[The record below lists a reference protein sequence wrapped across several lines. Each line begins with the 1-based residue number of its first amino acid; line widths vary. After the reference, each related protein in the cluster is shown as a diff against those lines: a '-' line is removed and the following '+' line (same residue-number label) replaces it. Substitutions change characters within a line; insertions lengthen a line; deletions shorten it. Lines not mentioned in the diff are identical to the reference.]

1 MSFTFGFSCTNFVE
15 KQRLNDMAG
24 NLGSRIA
31 RVDVIIGGVQQA
43 KAQLK
48 EMGAQMKQYAETAE
62 KARKAM
68 EASTGT
74 IAYDR
79 HKKEYEDAQKNQ
91 KQLERAIRLSQQNI
105 NTVDK
110 YLQDIS
116 GQALR
121 NLQAARRT
129 MQQALLSV
137 GPKDTEGLETV
148 RGFITQIADEIKR
161 RKGDLVEFS
170 DIIGDIGNVSDRSLG
185 MAKQRLQ
192 DLIAST
198 KLNADEMKKYRE
210 QLRQVEEE
218 QQRRVSSQAG
228 KVMGNL
234 SGSSLNEIQEA
245 VRTTTQ
251 LRDAQ
256 KLGSEEWEIYNDEIQ
271 RAQKYL
277 ADFNNLGKQL
287 AMSDRMKEL
296 GKAST
301 DSLAELRKFWQEQV
315 DGAER
320 GSLELAE
327 YEKNLKRV
335 TDEQRRRSEDNAYDV
350 IDNIDNHSVG
360 EIKNAVKALEQ
371 LQETTERG
379 DAIWYAYGRRIDK
392 AKEYLESFA
401 RADREAD
408 MEKRMQNLGTASNAS
423 LADLRKFWQEQVDGA
438 EYASKGMQ
446 KYQEQLRTVQQEEQK
461 RTSERAQTTM
471 GSVQAGTFDGTIAE
485 TREAIKLLEQ
495 YKLQLKASD
504 TKGIREADEAIQALN
519 DRIRQA
525 TTATMSMKDA
535 LDRAATVGQGKFDG
549 TYEDLQRLKQTL
561 EEYQKQLKVGDA
573 KGLEKIQMALRDID
587 KEQKKVSQG
596 TVDINSV
603 MKNLRIAPLE
613 QLQKAAAQLQRELTE
628 AERNTEAYIK
638 SSAQLRQVS
647 AQIDRVKKSWEQHDS
662 QIVATAKRLTSYVLV
677 YTGFNEAVG
686 RIKQL
691 TTANLELSDSL
702 ANIQKTTGLTTEEVA
717 ELSRE
722 IDSLDTRATQKELH
736 DLAYEAGKLGIS
748 AEEDVLSFVK
758 AGNQV
763 ITALGDE
770 LGGADSV
777 RNLMKI
783 NDLLGETSRLG
794 VEKALLATG
803 SAMNELSNVSTA
815 SAGPISEIVSR
826 LGAVGAQANLS
837 MADLIALGG
846 TADELSQEIEVSGT
860 ALSKFVTA
868 LQTNTHSIAQAIGVD
883 DKELENLM
891 EAGKTIEA
899 IILVLRQVRGMGGL
913 KEIDPIMKEFGSDG
927 ERLDRVVTALA
938 TNVDT
943 LEKRVRQSREAF
955 AEATSVTNEYNVMNE
970 SAMAL
975 AQRLGN
981 MIMEKFVNSGFVEWL
996 HNFLKALMD
1005 IPYWIERNAAAFG
1018 GLVTAVSGLT
1028 AALIANRIQWIA
1040 NLQKMSAIE
1049 IFSKAAAAIRSLGTA
1064 LTTTTTYT
1072 GLLTKGVNGLKTAL
1086 KTNWL
1091 TALIGVVV
1099 SVGTAFYQW
1108 ATHVD
1113 KLAKATGEFSAN
1125 LTKERMQ
1132 VDALFNGLRNANIQ
1146 TEERVKLIDQIND
1159 RYGELLGF
1167 MLSEKDSADMLA
1179 SAYDLINA
1187 KLRERMAL
1195 QLQAQMNESTASKYG
1210 SEIQDALT
1218 GINQNLSE
1226 APGITE
1232 ARSSEASSLVQ
1243 DIVSRN
1249 ISRPMNDILVMVRNE
1264 LSKRFDTE
1272 TATYGSAAYFDI
1284 QSSLKDFINAQKEYH
1299 KEIAQTK
1306 EFVETEL
1313 KAANEE
1319 LVASS
1324 IEVLNRLTDEYDA
1337 LRKVSAEGMDE
1348 RQLREHNQAILQKAQ
1363 EYVNVGNKLMEKLN
1377 GTQREQLASFIKQ
1390 FKDVINELTP
1400 QAERNINVWGEGLT
1414 LESASVDQLVGKY
1427 KELHNERKTLKE
1439 DADYETV
1446 YSKQFKDRVDAM
1458 KWYLDEMNT
1467 IKKRLN
1473 DMGYDEYGNLLKEK
1487 GSGRSKSYSYN
1498 GAIKTAKEIKEESTA
1513 ALSALEA
1520 YFNKEKELINRAY
1533 FDEEIT
1539 EEEKNARLLKKEEEF
1554 LRDRVA
1560 LRQRLL
1566 GRKGGEN
1573 FNQEK
1578 YVHTD
1583 TVTGE
1588 TTNYFEGKDLDQLSG
1603 FIRQMGQAMT
1613 DGMLNQLTIDELKIQ
1628 QAMVERMK
1636 NIQKIILDN
1645 DFTGQTDKQYQDQL
1659 EALELF
1665 WGKSEEVTK
1674 EGADKRL
1681 AYLRMLSKD
1690 SYEMDWGGLKKRMK
1704 NYSEFSEW
1712 MKKRNDEDY
1721 QALLILL
1728 QKYYDDTEE
1737 AENRGIARR
1746 QRLTD
1751 RKWEKSG
1758 QKKSWEDTED
1768 VSEHEVTF
1776 MSSLQGLGLASDDM
1790 VDDAELGLYRT
1801 RLAAAQAY
1809 YEFVQENGGNLEEA
1823 EQKRNEAFIEMS
1835 QKEMEITEGKMQ
1847 TLKSYT
1853 DAVVDF
1859 AGQMGE
1865 AAFSEVSDRKEA
1877 AKQLLQTTMKLTKD
1891 LIMQKLTE
1899 LIMKQALNKQEV
1911 AQEQATQASV
1921 QATKGATEIANLTAT
1936 GAKMAGDVAGG
1947 IASGGAKTVGE
1958 LGWWGIPL
1966 IAVISAALSALMGM
1980 AMGKINQAKQEVAAA
1995 TGASSSKGR
2004 VAVGMLTYAK
2014 GDYPVLGND
2023 GHIYNARYQKELKTG
2038 VYRGGAHFGIFSEKK
2053 PEMIVDGDTTQK
2065 LVLNYPHI
2073 YESILTIARNG
2084 SLKAA
2089 MPTFA
2094 SGSYPSLPAGTQGG
2108 QTGAAVD
2115 ASGHDSQMQQTLA
2128 GLQTAVAALTRRL
2141 DQPINATMDAYSAN
2155 KTLNKTD
2162 KFMRKRGLIK

>member
-1 MSFTFGFSCTNFVE
+1 
-15 KQRLNDMAG
+15 MAG

-48 EMGAQMKQYAETAE
+48 EMEAQMKQYAETAE

-74 IAYDR
+74 VAYDR

-105 NTVDK
+105 NTIDK

-116 GQALR
+116 GQTLR

-137 GPKDTEGLETV
+137 DPKDTEGLETV

-161 RKGDLVEFS
+161 RKGEIQEFS
-170 DIIGDIGNVSDRSLG
+170 DIIGEIGNVSDRSLG
-185 MAKQRLQ
+185 VVEQRLK
-192 DLIAST
+192 DLINST
-198 KLNADEMKKYRE
+198 KLNAEEMQTYRE
-210 QLRQVEEE
+210 QL
-218 QQRRVSSQAG
+218 SQ
-228 KVMGNL
+228 
-234 SGSSLNEIQEA
+234 IQ
-245 VRTTTQ
+245 
-251 LRDAQ
+251 
-256 KLGSEEWEIYNDEIQ
+256 
-271 RAQKYL
+271 
-277 ADFNNLGKQL
+277 
-287 AMSDRMKEL
+287 
-296 GKAST
+296 
-301 DSLAELRKFWQEQV
+301 AES
-315 DGAER
+315 A
-320 GSLELAE
+320 
-327 YEKNLKRV
+327 
-335 TDEQRRRSEDNAYDV
+335 
-350 IDNIDNHSVG
+350 
-360 EIKNAVKALEQ
+360 
-371 LQETTERG
+371 
-379 DAIWYAYGRRIDK
+379 RRISSR
-392 AKEYLESFA
+392 AK
-401 RADREAD
+401 
-408 MEKRMQNLGTASNAS
+408 
-423 LADLRKFWQEQVDGA
+423 
-438 EYASKGMQ
+438 
-446 KYQEQLRTVQQEEQK
+446 
-461 RTSERAQTTM
+461 TTM
-471 GSVQAGTFDGTIAE
+471 GSVQAGTFDGTITE

-495 YKLQLKASD
+495 YKQQLKTSD
-504 TKGIREADEAIQALN
+504 TKGIRDADEAIRALN

-561 EEYQKQLKVGDA
+561 EEYQKQLKVGDTD
-573 KGLEKIQMALRDID
+573 GLEKIQKALRDID
-587 KEQKKVSQG
+587 KAQKDVSQG
-596 TVDINSV
+596 TVDINNV
-603 MKNLRIAPLE
+603 MKNLRTAPLE

-628 AERNTEAYIK
+628 AERGTEEYIK
-638 SSAQLRQVS
+638 SSAQLRQAN

-677 YTGFNEAVG
+677 YAGFNEVVG

-722 IDSLDTRATQKELH
+722 IDSLDTRATQQELH

-770 LGGADSV
+770 LGGADAV

-868 LQTNTHSIAQAIGVD
+868 LQTNTHAIAQAIGVD

-891 EAGKTIEA
+891 DAGKTMEA

-996 HNFLKALMD
+996 RDFLKALMD
-1005 IPYWIERNAAAFG
+1005 IPYWIERNAVAFG
-1018 GLVTAVSGLT
+1018 GLVTVVSGLT
-1028 AALIANRIQWIA
+1028 AALIANRIQWIT
-1040 NLQKMSAIE
+1040 NLQKMSAVE

-1132 VDALFNGLRNANIQ
+1132 VDALFNGLRNANMQ

-1159 RYGELLGF
+1159 RYGDLLGF

-1195 QLQAQMNESTASKYG
+1195 QLQAQMNENTASKYG
-1210 SEIQDALT
+1210 TEIQDALT
-1218 GINQNLSE
+1218 GMNQSLAE

-1232 ARSSEASSLVQ
+1232 VRAAEASSLVQ

-1249 ISRPMNDILVMVRNE
+1249 ISRPMEEILVMVSTE
-1264 LSKRFDTE
+1264 LGKRFNTE

-1306 EFVETEL
+1306 AFVETEL
-1313 KAANEE
+1313 KGANEE

-1337 LRKVSAEGMDE
+1337 LRKVSTEGMDE
-1348 RQLREHNQAILQKAQ
+1348 RQLREHNQSILQTAQ
-1363 EYVNVGNKLMEKLN
+1363 EYVNVGSKLMEKLN
-1377 GTQREQLASFIKQ
+1377 GTQQEQLASFIKQ

-1498 GAIKTAKEIKEESTA
+1498 GAIKSAKEIKEEATA

-1520 YFNKEKELINRAY
+1520 YFNKEKELINRSY
-1533 FDEEIT
+1533 LDQEIT

-1573 FNQEK
+1573 FDQEK

-1603 FIRQMGQAMT
+1603 FIKQMGQAMT
-1613 DGMLNQLTIDELKIQ
+1613 DGMLNQLTVDELKIQ

-1665 WGKSEEVTK
+1665 WGKSEEETQK
-1674 EGADKRL
+1674 AAERRL
-1681 AYLRMLSKD
+1681 AILRNLSD
-1690 SYEMDWGGLKKRMK
+1690 RSYEMTAASLKSEMEQ
-1704 NYSEFSEW
+1704 NEEFSEW
-1712 MKKRNDEDY
+1712 IVDRKDEEY
-1721 QALLILL
+1721 QALLISLR
-1728 QKYYDDTEE
+1728 KYHDDYEA
-1737 AENRGIARR
+1737 AENRSIERRKKIADK
-1746 QRLTD
+1746 QWD
-1751 RKWEKSG
+1751 KSG
-1758 QKKSWEDTED
+1758 QKRDWQQAVDNGESQVELMGTANN
-1768 VSEHEVTF
+1768 
-1776 MSSLQGLGLASDDM
+1776 LGLASDAM
-1790 VDDAELGLYRT
+1790 VDDAQLKLYQLKVEASVAYMEQMNKEIELEVS
-1801 RLAAAQAY
+1801 LAAMRKKLAEED
-1809 YEFVQENGGNLEEA
+1809 YENSLENGIDDPELKEKMLEA
-1823 EQKRNEAFIEMS
+1823 EVKYNEAVRTQEQMTLDARKKVNEAMRDLENQEMAIQES
-1835 QKEMEITEGKMQ
+1835 KLS
-1847 TLKSYT
+1847 TLSGYT
-1853 DAVVDF
+1853 NAVVDF

-1865 AAFSEVSDRKEA
+1865 AAFGEVDDRKAA
-1877 AKQLLQTTMKLTKD
+1877 AKMLLQTTMQLTKD
-1891 LIMQKLTE
+1891 IIMQKVQE
-1899 LIMKQALNKQEV
+1899 LLMKKLLNQQEV
-1911 AQEQATQASV
+1911 AQEQATQTTV
-1921 QATKGATEIANLTAT
+1921 TTIHGAGAVTDMTIE
-1936 GAKMAGDVAGG
+1936 GAKASGKVTAG
-1947 IASGGAKTVGE
+1947 IAEGSAVTIGQ

-1966 IAVISAALSALMGM
+1966 IAVISAALSALMGL
-1980 AMGKINQAKQEVAAA
+1980 AMGALNKSKQEIASA
-1995 TGASSSKGR
+1995 TGVSSSNKGR
-2004 VAVGMLTYAK
+2004 VAAGMLTYAE

-2094 SGSYPSLPAGTQGG
+2094 SGSYPAMPAPVQGTEGA
-2108 QTGAAVD
+2108 QTD
-2115 ASGHDSQMQQTLA
+2115 ASAQNAQMQETLS
-2128 GLQTAVAALTRRL
+2128 GLQTAVAALTQRL
-2141 DQPINATMDAYSAN
+2141 NRPINATMDAYSAN
-2155 KTLNKTD
+2155 KTLNKAD
-2162 KFMRKRGLIK
+2162 KFMQKRGLIK

>member
-1 MSFTFGFSCTNFVE
+1 
-15 KQRLNDMAG
+15 MAG

-43 KAQLK
+43 KVQLK
-48 EMGAQMKQYAETAE
+48 EMEAQMKQYAETAE

-74 IAYDR
+74 VAYDR
-79 HKKEYEDAQKNQ
+79 HKKEYEEAQKNQ

-116 GQALR
+116 GQTLR

-137 GPKDTEGLETV
+137 DPKDTEGLQAV

-161 RKGDLVEFS
+161 RKGEIQEFS
-170 DIIGDIGNVSDRSLG
+170 DIIGEIGNVSDRSLG
-185 MAKQRLQ
+185 VVEQRLK
-192 DLIAST
+192 DLINST
-198 KLNADEMKKYRE
+198 KLNAEEMQTYRE
-210 QLRQVEEE
+210 QL
-218 QQRRVSSQAG
+218 SQ
-228 KVMGNL
+228 
-234 SGSSLNEIQEA
+234 IQ
-245 VRTTTQ
+245 
-251 LRDAQ
+251 
-256 KLGSEEWEIYNDEIQ
+256 
-271 RAQKYL
+271 
-277 ADFNNLGKQL
+277 
-287 AMSDRMKEL
+287 
-296 GKAST
+296 
-301 DSLAELRKFWQEQV
+301 AES
-315 DGAER
+315 A
-320 GSLELAE
+320 
-327 YEKNLKRV
+327 
-335 TDEQRRRSEDNAYDV
+335 
-350 IDNIDNHSVG
+350 
-360 EIKNAVKALEQ
+360 
-371 LQETTERG
+371 
-379 DAIWYAYGRRIDK
+379 RRISPR
-392 AKEYLESFA
+392 AK
-401 RADREAD
+401 
-408 MEKRMQNLGTASNAS
+408 
-423 LADLRKFWQEQVDGA
+423 
-438 EYASKGMQ
+438 
-446 KYQEQLRTVQQEEQK
+446 
-461 RTSERAQTTM
+461 TTM

-495 YKLQLKASD
+495 YKQQLKTSD
-504 TKGIREADEAIQALN
+504 TKGIRDADEAIRALN

-525 TTATMSMKDA
+525 TAASMSLDDA
-535 LDRAATVGQGKFDG
+535 LDRAGKIGNKTFDG
-549 TYEDLQRLKQTL
+549 TYEDLQRLKQVL

-573 KGLEKIQMALRDID
+573 KGLEKIQKALRNID
-587 KEQKKVSQG
+587 KAQKDVSQG
-596 TVDINSV
+596 TVDINNV
-603 MKNLRIAPLE
+603 MKNLRTAPLE
-613 QLQKAAAQLQRELTE
+613 QLQRAAAQLQRELTE
-628 AERNTEAYIK
+628 AERGTEEYIK
-638 SSAQLRQVS
+638 SSARLRQAN

-677 YTGFNEAVG
+677 YAGFNEVVG

-691 TTANLELSDSL
+691 TQANLELSDSL

-770 LGGADSV
+770 LGGADAV

-868 LQTNTHSIAQAIGVD
+868 LQTNTHAIAQAIGVD

-891 EAGKTIEA
+891 EAGKTMEA

-927 ERLDRVVTALA
+927 ERLDRVMTALA

-996 HNFLKALMD
+996 HDFLKALMD
-1005 IPYWIERNAAAFG
+1005 IPYWIERNAVAFG

-1040 NLQKMSAIE
+1040 NLQKMSAVE

-1072 GLLTKGVNGLKTAL
+1072 GLLTKGVNGLKAAL

-1195 QLQAQMNESTASKYG
+1195 QLQAQMNKNTASKYG

-1249 ISRPMNDILVMVRNE
+1249 ISRSMNDILVMVRNE

-1313 KAANEE
+1313 KGANEE

-1337 LRKVSAEGMDE
+1337 LRKVSTEGMDE
-1348 RQLREHNQAILQKAQ
+1348 RQLREHNQSILQTAQ
-1363 EYVNVGNKLMEKLN
+1363 EYVNVGSKLMEKLN
-1377 GTQREQLASFIKQ
+1377 GTQQEQLASFIKQ

-1487 GSGRSKSYSYN
+1487 GSGRSKTYSYN
-1498 GAIKTAKEIKEESTA
+1498 GAIKSAKEIKEESTA

-1533 FDEEIT
+1533 LDEEIT

-1588 TTNYFEGKDLDQLSG
+1588 TTNYFEGKDLGQLSG

-1613 DGMLNQLTIDELKIQ
+1613 DGILNQLTIDELKIQ

-1636 NIQKIILDN
+1636 SIQKIILDN

-1665 WGKSEEVTK
+1665 WGESEEVTQK
-1674 EGADKRL
+1674 EGEQRL
-1681 AYLRMLSKD
+1681 LYLKKLSED
-1690 SYEMDWGGLKKRMK
+1690 SYKMDVEGLKERMAAI
-1704 NYSEFSEW
+1704 EDFSEW
-1712 MKKRNDEDY
+1712 RVGKTDEEY

-1728 QKYYDDTEE
+1728 RKYNDDYEE
-1737 AENRGIARR
+1737 AERKEIERR
-1746 QRLTD
+1746 KKKVDYDWNGSDEQKTL
-1751 RKWEKSG
+1751 EKDE
-1758 QKKSWEDTED
+1758 QELREKLELLQDL
-1768 VSEHEVTF
+1768 SE
-1776 MSSLQGLGLASDDM
+1776 LGLATEQMMHDAAIDM
-1790 VDDAELGLYRT
+1790 YSKRVERSKAYLEQLEMETQAEVKAAEAKLELAKESYDISTLDGEGDAEKK
-1801 RLAAAQAY
+1801 QAM
-1809 YEFVQENGGNLEEA
+1809 LEA
-1823 EQKRNEAFIEMS
+1823 EIEYNEAVRMQE
-1835 QKEMEITEGKMQ
+1835 KMTFNAKADLREKMDELDRVEAESMKSKLQ

-1865 AAFSEVSDRKEA
+1865 AAFGEVDDRKAA
-1877 AKQLLQTTMKLTKD
+1877 AKMLLQTTMQLTKD
-1891 LIMQKLTE
+1891 IIMQKVQE
-1899 LIMKQALNKQEV
+1899 LLMKKLLNQQEV
-1911 AQEQATQASV
+1911 AEEQATQTTV
-1921 QATKGATEIANLTAT
+1921 TTIHGAGAVTDMTIE
-1936 GAKMAGDVAGG
+1936 GAKASGKVTAG
-1947 IASGGAKTVGE
+1947 IAEGSAVTIGQ

-1966 IAVISAALSALMGM
+1966 IAVISAALSALMGL
-1980 AMGKINQAKQEVAAA
+1980 AMGALNKSKQEIASA
-1995 TGASSSKGR
+1995 TGVSSSNKGR
-2004 VAVGMLTYAK
+2004 VAAGMLTYAE

-2094 SGSYPSLPAGTQGG
+2094 SGSYPAMSATVQDTAGA
-2108 QTGAAVD
+2108 QTD
-2115 ASGHDSQMQQTLA
+2115 ASAQNAQMQETLS
-2128 GLQTAVAALTRRL
+2128 GLQTAVAALTQRL
-2141 DQPINATMDAYSAN
+2141 NRPINATMDAYSAN
-2155 KTLNKTD
+2155 KTLNKAD

>member
-1 MSFTFGFSCTNFVE
+1 
-15 KQRLNDMAG
+15 MAG
-24 NLGSRIA
+24 NYGTRIA
-31 RVDVIIGGVQQA
+31 RVDVLIGGVDQAKQKIREMKDEAEKLGNTVEDMRKRLSEAAGDPAAWQKWKDLFDRSVKEQEEVAKTISETQRAMEDNKDDQAAYDRLSKSLERSLDRQHKLAELIA
-43 KAQLK
+43 KAQAGMSATKGNQAL
-48 EMGAQMKQYAETAE
+48 
-62 KARKAM
+62 
-68 EASTGT
+68 
-74 IAYDR
+74 YD
-79 HKKEYEDAQKNQ
+79 
-91 KQLERAIRLSQQNI
+91 NI
-105 NTVDK
+105 NKELSRAERDLKDLNRNIRKSEENTNAVEK
-110 YLQDIS
+110 YLTDIS
-116 GQALR
+116 GQTLR
-121 NLQAARRT
+121 NLQAGRR
-129 MQQALLSV
+129 ALMDDLL
-137 GPKDTEGLETV
+137 GIDPKNVEYLERTREELKKV
-148 RGFITQIADEIKR
+148 NDEIKH

-170 DIIGDIGNVSDRSLG
+170 DIIGDIGNVSERSLG
-185 MAKQRLQ
+185 MAEQRLK
-192 DLIAST
+192 DLLNST
-198 KLNADEMKKYRE
+198 KLNAEEMQAYRE
-210 QLRQVEEE
+210 QLSQVQAESS
-218 QQRRVSSQAG
+218 RRVSS
-228 KVMGNL
+228 
-234 SGSSLNEIQEA
+234 
-245 VRTTTQ
+245 
-251 LRDAQ
+251 
-256 KLGSEEWEIYNDEIQ
+256 
-271 RAQKYL
+271 RAK
-277 ADFNNLGKQL
+277 
-287 AMSDRMKEL
+287 
-296 GKAST
+296 
-301 DSLAELRKFWQEQV
+301 
-315 DGAER
+315 
-320 GSLELAE
+320 
-327 YEKNLKRV
+327 
-335 TDEQRRRSEDNAYDV
+335 
-350 IDNIDNHSVG
+350 
-360 EIKNAVKALEQ
+360 
-371 LQETTERG
+371 
-379 DAIWYAYGRRIDK
+379 
-392 AKEYLESFA
+392 
-401 RADREAD
+401 
-408 MEKRMQNLGTASNAS
+408 
-423 LADLRKFWQEQVDGA
+423 
-438 EYASKGMQ
+438 
-446 KYQEQLRTVQQEEQK
+446 
-461 RTSERAQTTM
+461 TTM

-495 YKLQLKASD
+495 YKQQLKTSD
-504 TKGIREADEAIQALN
+504 TKGIRDADEAIQALN

-535 LDRAATVGQGKFDG
+535 LDKAETVGQGSFDG

-561 EEYQKQLKVGDA
+561 EEYQKQLNVGDSE
-573 KGLEKIQMALRDID
+573 GLEKIQRALRDID

-596 TVDINSV
+596 SVDINNV
-603 MKNLRIAPLE
+603 MKNLRTAPLE

-628 AERNTEAYIK
+628 AERGTEEYIK
-638 SSAQLRQVS
+638 SSARLRQAN

-677 YTGFNEAVG
+677 YAGFNEVVG

-691 TTANLELSDSL
+691 TQANLELSDSL

-722 IDSLDTRATQKELH
+722 IDSLDTRATQQELH

-770 LGGADSV
+770 LGGADAV

-868 LQTNTHSIAQAIGVD
+868 LQTNTHAIAQAIGVD

-891 EAGKTIEA
+891 EAGKTMEA

-955 AEATSVTNEYNVMNE
+955 SEATSVTNEYNVMNE

-1005 IPYWIERNAAAFG
+1005 IPYWIERNAVAFG

-1040 NLQKMSAIE
+1040 NLQKMSVVE

-1072 GLLTKGVNGLKTAL
+1072 GLLTKGVNGLKAAL

-1132 VDALFNGLRNANIQ
+1132 VDALFNGLRNANMQ

-1195 QLQAQMNESTASKYG
+1195 QLQAQMNENTANKYG

-1218 GINQNLSE
+1218 GMNQSLSE

-1232 ARSSEASSLVQ
+1232 VRAAEASSLVQ

-1249 ISRPMNDILVMVRNE
+1249 ISRPMEDILVMVSTE
-1264 LSKRFDTE
+1264 LGKRFNTE
-1272 TATYGSAAYFDI
+1272 TAAYGSAAYFDI

-1313 KAANEE
+1313 KGANEE

-1337 LRKVSAEGMDE
+1337 LKKVSTEGMDE
-1348 RQLREHNQAILQKAQ
+1348 RQLREHNQAILQRAQ
-1363 EYVNVGNKLMEKLN
+1363 EYVSVGNNLMERLD
-1377 GTQREQLASFIKQ
+1377 GAQQERLASFIKQ
-1390 FKDVINELTP
+1390 FKDVINELSP

-1439 DADYETV
+1439 DADYDTV
-1446 YSKQFKDRVDAM
+1446 YSKQFKDRADAM
-1458 KWYLDEMNT
+1458 KWYLNEMDT
-1467 IKKRLN
+1467 IEKELN
-1473 DMGYDEYGNLLKEK
+1473 ERGYDKYGNLLDEK
-1487 GSGRSKSYSYN
+1487 GGRSKSNSHT

-1533 FDEEIT
+1533 LDEEIT

-1578 YVHTD
+1578 YVHID

-1588 TTNYFEGKDLDQLSG
+1588 TTNYFEGKDLGQLSG

-1613 DGMLNQLTIDELKIQ
+1613 DGILNQLTIDELKIQ

-1645 DFTGQTDKQYQDQL
+1645 DFTGQTDKQYQDQV

-1690 SYEMDWGGLKKRMK
+1690 SYEMDWGGLQQRMAK
-1704 NYSEFSEW
+1704 YDEFSEW
-1712 MKKRNDEDY
+1712 MKGRSAEDY

-1737 AENRGIARR
+1737 AENREIARR

-1790 VDDAELGLYRT
+1790 VDDAELGLYQT

-1809 YEFVQENGGNLEEA
+1809 YEFVQENGGNLLEA
-1823 EQKRNEAFIEMS
+1823 EQKRNEAMVELS
-1835 QKEMEITEGKMQ
+1835 QKEMEITKEKLE

-1865 AAFSEVSDRKEA
+1865 AAFGEVSDRKEA

-1891 LIMQKLTE
+1891 LIMQKVTE

-1995 TGASSSKGR
+1995 TGASNKGR
-2004 VAVGMLTYAK
+2004 VAAGMLTYAE

-2073 YESILTIARNG
+2073 YESILTIARHG
-2084 SLKAA
+2084 RLKSAA

-2094 SGSYPSLPAGTQGG
+2094 AGSYPGLPAGTQAG
-2108 QTGAAVD
+2108 QTGAAAD
-2115 ASGHDSQMQQTLA
+2115 ASGQDSQMQQTLA

-2141 DQPINATMDAYSAN
+2141 NQPINATMDPYSAN
-2155 KTLNKTD
+2155 KQLKKTD
-2162 KFMRKRGLIK
+2162 KFMQKRGLIE

>member
-1 MSFTFGFSCTNFVE
+1 
-15 KQRLNDMAG
+15 MAG

-48 EMGAQMKQYAETAE
+48 EMEAQMKQYAETAE

-74 IAYDR
+74 VAYDR

-91 KQLERAIRLSQQNI
+91 KQLERAIRISQQNI

-116 GQALR
+116 GQTLR
-121 NLQAARRT
+121 NLQAAQRT
-129 MQQALLSV
+129 MRQALLSV
-137 GPKDTEGLETV
+137 DPKDTEGLSAV

-161 RKGDLVEFS
+161 RKGDLLEFS
-170 DIIGDIGNVSDRSLG
+170 DIIGDIGNVSDRSLS
-185 MAKQRLQ
+185 MARQRLQ

-198 KLNADEMKKYRE
+198 KLNSDEMAKYRQ
-210 QLRQVEEE
+210 QLKLVEEE
-218 QQRRVSSQAG
+218 QQRRISSDAG

-245 VRTTTQ
+245 IKATTQ

-256 KLGSEEWEIYNDEIQ
+256 KLGSEGWEIYNDEIQ
-271 RAQKYL
+271 RAQQYL
-277 ADFNNLGKQL
+277 ADFNNLGRQL
-287 AMSDRMKEL
+287 SMSDRMKEL

-301 DSLAELRKFWQEQV
+301 DSLAELRKFWQEQA

-320 GSLELAE
+320 GSQELAE

-335 TDEQRRRSEDNAYDV
+335 INEQQLRSEWNAYDV
-350 IDNIDNHSVG
+350 IDNIDDHSVG
-360 EIKNAVKALEQ
+360 EIQNAVKALEQ
-371 LQETTERG
+371 LREATGRG
-379 DAIWYAYGRRIDK
+379 DAMWYAYGRRIDK
-392 AKEYLESFA
+392 AREYLESFA

-408 MEKRMQNLGTASNAS
+408 MAKRMQSLGTASNAS
-423 LADLRKFWQEQVDGA
+423 LAELRKFWQEQADGA
-438 EYASKGMQ
+438 EYASQEMQ
-446 KYQEQLRTVQQEEQK
+446 KFQDQLRIVQEEEQR
-461 RTSERAQTTM
+461 RTASRAQGTIS
-471 GSVQAGTFDGTIAE
+471 SVRSGTFDGSIAD
-485 TREAIKLLEQ
+485 TKEAIKLLEQ
-495 YKLQLKASD
+495 YKQQLKTSD
-504 TKGIREADEAIQALN
+504 TQGIRDADEAIQALN

-525 TTATMSMKDA
+525 TTSVMSLDDA
-535 LDRAATVGQGKFDG
+535 LEKSGQVGEGTFDG
-549 TYEDLQRLKQTL
+549 TYEDLQRLRQTL
-561 EEYQKQLKVGDA
+561 EEYQKRLKVGDTQ
-573 KGLEKIQMALRDID
+573 GLEEIQSALQKIEDA
-587 KEQKKVSQG
+587 QKKVSQG

-603 MKNLRIAPLE
+603 MKNLRTAPLE

-628 AERNTEAYIK
+628 AERGTEDYIRT
-638 SSAQLRQVS
+638 SAQLRQVNG
-647 AQIDRVKKSWEQHDS
+647 QIDRVKKSWEEHDS

-677 YTGFNEAVG
+677 YAGFNEVVG

-691 TTANLELSDSL
+691 TQANLELSDSL
-702 ANIQKTTGLTTEEVA
+702 ANIQKTTGLTSEEVA

-722 IDSLDTRATQKELH
+722 IDSLDTRATQQELH

-770 LGGADSV
+770 LGGADAV

-868 LQTNTHSIAQAIGVD
+868 LQTNTHAIAQAIGVD

-891 EAGKTIEA
+891 ETGKTMEA

-938 TNVDT
+938 SNVDT

-955 AEATSVTNEYNVMNE
+955 SEATSVTNEYNVMNE
-970 SAMAL
+970 SAIAL

-996 HNFLKALMD
+996 RNLLKVLMD
-1005 IPYWIERNAAAFG
+1005 IPYWIERNAVSFG
-1018 GLVTAVSGLT
+1018 ILVSAVSGLT

-1040 NLQKMSAIE
+1040 NLQKMGAVE

-1064 LTTTTTYT
+1064 LVTTTTYT

-1099 SVGTAFYQW
+1099 TVGTAFYQW

-1113 KLAKATGEFSAN
+1113 KLAKATGEFSAQ

-1132 VDALFNGLRNANIQ
+1132 VDALFNGLRNANMQ

-1210 SEIQDALT
+1210 SAIQDAMT
-1218 GINQNLSE
+1218 GMNQSFAE

-1232 ARSSEASSLVQ
+1232 ARASEASSLVQ

-1249 ISRPMNDILVMVRNE
+1249 ISRPLEEILTMVMDE

-1272 TATYGSAAYFDI
+1272 KATYGAAAYFDI
-1284 QSSLKDFINAQKEYH
+1284 QSDLKDFINAQKEYH
-1299 KEIAQTK
+1299 QEIAQTK
-1306 EFVETEL
+1306 DFVEGEL

-1319 LVASS
+1319 LVSSS
-1324 IEVLNRLTDEYDA
+1324 IEVLNQLAAEYNT
-1337 LRKVSAEGMDE
+1337 LKKVSTASMDE
-1348 RQLREHNQAILQKAQ
+1348 RQLREHNQQILKTAQ
-1363 EYVNVGNKLMEKLN
+1363 EYVNVGGKLTESLSGM
-1377 GTQREQLASFIKQ
+1377 QRKQLEGYVEQFRQVIK
-1390 FKDVINELTP
+1390 ELTP
-1400 QAERNINVWGEGLT
+1400 QSEKSINVWGEGLT
-1414 LESASVDQLVGKY
+1414 LETASVNQLVGKY
-1427 KELHNERKTLKE
+1427 KELHNERKTMKE

-1446 YSKQFKDRVDAM
+1446 YSKQFRNRVDAM
-1458 KWYLDEMNT
+1458 KWYLDEMST

-1473 DMGYDEYGNLLKEK
+1473 DMGYDEYGNLLKDN
-1487 GSGRSKSYSYN
+1487 GRGRSRSYSYN
-1498 GAIKTAKEIKEESTA
+1498 GAVKTAKEIKEEATA
-1513 ALSALEA
+1513 ALSALQA
-1520 YFNKEKELINRAY
+1520 YFNKEKEIINRAY
-1533 FDEEIT
+1533 LDEEIT
-1539 EEEKNARLLKKEEEF
+1539 EEEKNRRLYKKEEEA

-1573 FNQEK
+1573 FNPEK

-1583 TVTGE
+1583 AETGE
-1588 TTNYFEGKDLDQLSG
+1588 TTEYFKGKDLGQLSG
-1603 FIRQMGQAMT
+1603 FIHQMGQAMT
-1613 DGMLNQLTIDELKIQ
+1613 DGMLNQLTVDELKIQ
-1628 QAMVERMK
+1628 QAIVERFK

-1645 DFTGQTDKQYQDQL
+1645 DFTGQVDKQYQDQL

-1665 WGKSEEVTK
+1665 WGKEEEVTK
-1674 EGADKRL
+1674 EGADRRL
-1681 AYLRMLSKD
+1681 AYLRVLSKD
-1690 SYEMDWGGLKKRMK
+1690 SYEMDYAGLEQRMAK
-1704 NYSEFSEW
+1704 YGEFSEW
-1712 MKKRNDEDY
+1712 MQNRSAEDY
-1721 QALLILL
+1721 QALLVLL

-1737 AENRGIARR
+1737 AENREIARR

-1790 VDDAELGLYRT
+1790 VDDAELNLYRT

-1809 YEFVQENGGNLEEA
+1809 YEFVQENGGNMLEA
-1823 EQKRNEAFIEMS
+1823 EQKRNEAMVELS
-1835 QKEMEITEGKMQ
+1835 QKEMEITKGKME

-1877 AKQLLQTTMKLTKD
+1877 ARQLLQTTMKLTKD

-1899 LIMKQALNKQEV
+1899 LIMKKALNQQEV
-1911 AQEQATQASV
+1911 SQEAATQASI

-1980 AMGKINQAKQEVAAA
+1980 AMGKINQAKQEVATA
-1995 TGASSSKGR
+1995 TGASNKGR
-2004 VAVGMLTYAK
+2004 VAARMLTYAE

-2023 GHIYNARYQKELKTG
+2023 GHIYNARYQRELKTG

-2073 YESILTIARNG
+2073 YESILTIARHG
-2084 SLKAA
+2084 QLKRAA
-2089 MPTFA
+2089 MPVFA
-2094 SGSYPSLPAGTQGG
+2094 AGSYPAVPGNVQAGQA
-2108 QTGAAVD
+2108 GAAAD
-2115 ASGHDSQMQQTLA
+2115 ASGQNLQMQETLA
-2128 GLQTAVAALTRRL
+2128 GLQTAVAALTDRL
-2141 DQPINATMDAYSAN
+2141 SRPISATVDPYGSKGAV
-2155 KTLNKTD
+2155 KQLD
-2162 KFMRKRGLIK
+2162 KASRFMQKRGLI

>member
-1 MSFTFGFSCTNFVE
+1 
-15 KQRLNDMAG
+15 MAG

-48 EMGAQMKQYAETAE
+48 EMEAQMKQYAESAE
-62 KARKAM
+62 KAREAM
-68 EASTGT
+68 LASTNT
-74 IAYDR
+74 VDYDR
-79 HKKEYEDAQKNQ
+79 HKADYEKASKDQ

-116 GQALR
+116 GQTLR

-137 GPKDTEGLETV
+137 DPKDTEGLETV

-161 RKGDLVEFS
+161 RKGEIVEFS

-335 TDEQRRRSEDNAYDV
+335 TVEQQRRSEQNAYDV
-350 IDNIDNHSVG
+350 TDNLNQHTVR
-360 EIKNAVKALEQ
+360 EIQDATKALEQ
-371 LQETTERG
+371 LRYSTERG
-379 DAIWYAYGRRIDK
+379 DSMWYAYTRRID
-392 AKEYLESFA
+392 AAREHLERFA
-401 RADREAD
+401 RMDKEAS
-408 MEKRMQNLGTASNAS
+408 MSARMQDLGTASNDS
-423 LADLRKFWQEQVDGA
+423 LAELRKFWQEQVDGA
-438 EYASKGMQ
+438 KYASEEMR
-446 KYQEQLRTVQQEEQK
+446 KYQEQLRTVQDEEQ
-461 RTSERAQTTM
+461 RRISSRAQTTM

-485 TREAIKLLEQ
+485 TREAIKLIEQ
-495 YKLQLKASD
+495 YKQQLKTSD
-504 TKGIREADEAIQALN
+504 TKGIRDADEAIQALN

-535 LDRAATVGQGKFDG
+535 LDRAATVGQGSFAG

-573 KGLEKIQMALRDID
+573 EGLEKIQRALRDID
-587 KEQKKVSQG
+587 KAQKDVSQG

-603 MKNLRIAPLE
+603 MKNLRAAPLE

-628 AERNTEAYIK
+628 AERGTEAYIK
-638 SSAQLRQVS
+638 SSAQLRQVN

-677 YTGFNEAVG
+677 YAGFNEVVG

-691 TTANLELSDSL
+691 TTANLELSDAL
-702 ANIQKTTGLTTEEVA
+702 ADIQKTTGLSAESVG

-722 IDSLDTRATQKELH
+722 IDSIDTRTAQSELNA
-736 DLAYEAGKLGIS
+736 LAYEAGKLGIS
-748 AEEDVLSFVK
+748 AKEDVLGFVK
-758 AGNQV
+758 AGNELLV
-763 ITALGDE
+763 ALGED
-770 LGGADSV
+770 LGGAEAV
-777 RNLMKI
+777 RELMKVNAI
-783 NDLLGETSRLG
+783 LGETSKLG
-794 VEKALLATG
+794 IEKALKATG
-803 SAMNELSNVSTA
+803 SAINEISQTSRA
-815 SAGPISEIVSR
+815 DAGPIVDIVSR
-826 LGAVGAQANLS
+826 IGAIGQAAGMS
-837 MADLIALGG
+837 MSDLVALGG
-846 TADELSQEIEVSGT
+846 TIDALGQHAEVGGT
-860 ALSKFVTA
+860 AM
-868 LQTNTHSIAQAIGVD
+868 NTFISTLTSNTTEVAQAVGLSDEYLKSLI
-883 DKELENLM
+883 NQ
-891 EAGKTIEA
+891 GKTMEA
-899 IILVLRQVRGMGGL
+899 IIAVFEKMNAMGGL
-913 KEIDPIMKEFGSDG
+913 DVLAPLMKDLGSDG
-927 ERLDRVVTALA
+927 ERIKQVLVTLSSG
-938 TNVDT
+938 VDELKAQVFT
-943 LEKRVRQSREAF
+943 SAQAF
-955 AEATSVTNEYNVMNE
+955 KEATSVTDEYNIKNE
-970 SAMAL
+970 SAMAIVL
-975 AQRLGN
+975 RMGN
-981 MIMEKFVNSGFVEWL
+981 AIKESLVNSGVVEWL
-996 HNFLKALMD
+996 TDVLRWMASVPDRFARGELGIRGM
-1005 IPYWIERNAAAFG
+1005 AAALQVLVGVLIASSKAVQEASLRFLLFFDG
-1018 GLVTAVSGLT
+1018 LKNGTRSVNIFKASWEGLSKAFKMNPLGWIITAASLATSAMTMLAKSVDEAAKAHADFESTLAKERFELDNLRYAIEHANVANGERASLIQQLNGKYGSYLGFLVTENNYMEKQEYIYRLINAQLRETLALKMRDRMESNITEKYADQIQEVTSALSDQLKEMKNIGETNLGDAMSIIMDGIHEAVEEGGSLYDVIDKLEAKYGK
-1028 AALIANRIQWIA
+1028 AGQWIYTNTNSLLEIFKSIREEA
-1040 NLQKMSAIE
+1040 GTTQTILEGAERASKRQSESLMRADLQKSNKGIL
-1049 IFSKAAAAIRSLGTA
+1049 SSSDLGKLNTYLQQA
-1064 LTTTTTYT
+1064 TTYVQRLRADVD
-1072 GLLTKGVNGLKTAL
+1072 GLNEKREKGYELSTEETNELEEKNRQLGVYQHNISQVEKRIRELGMQSVWGQGLELETA
-1086 KTNWL
+1086 
-1091 TALIGVVV
+1091 G
-1099 SVGTAFYQW
+1099 
-1108 ATHVD
+1108 VD
-1113 KLAKATGEFSAN
+1113 KL
-1125 LTKERMQ
+1125 
-1132 VDALFNGLRNANIQ
+1132 V
-1146 TEERVKLIDQIND
+1146 
-1159 RYGELLGF
+1159 
-1167 MLSEKDSADMLA
+1167 
-1179 SAYDLINA
+1179 
-1187 KLRERMAL
+1187 
-1195 QLQAQMNESTASKYG
+1195 
-1210 SEIQDALT
+1210 
-1218 GINQNLSE
+1218 
-1226 APGITE
+1226 
-1232 ARSSEASSLVQ
+1232 
-1243 DIVSRN
+1243 
-1249 ISRPMNDILVMVRNE
+1249 
-1264 LSKRFDTE
+1264 
-1272 TATYGSAAYFDI
+1272 ATYKRLEAAMKSINED
-1284 QSSLKDFINAQKEYH
+1284 KDY
-1299 KEIAQTK
+1299 
-1306 EFVETEL
+1306 
-1313 KAANEE
+1313 AATF
-1319 LVASS
+1319 ASRGFKS
-1324 IEVLNRLTDEYDA
+1324 
-1337 LRKVSAEGMDE
+1337 
-1348 RQLREHNQAILQKAQ
+1348 AQ
-1363 EYVNVGNKLMEKLN
+1363 EEYQALKKMEEDVAKVLRDKWGRDTSGN
-1377 GTQREQLASFIKQ
+1377 
-1390 FKDVINELTP
+1390 
-1400 QAERNINVWGEGLT
+1400 W
-1414 LESASVDQLVGKY
+1414 
-1427 KELHNERKTLKE
+1427 
-1439 DADYETV
+1439 
-1446 YSKQFKDRVDAM
+1446 
-1458 KWYLDEMNT
+1458 
-1467 IKKRLN
+1467 
-1473 DMGYDEYGNLLKEK
+1473 LKEK

-1533 FDEEIT
+1533 LDEEIT

-1603 FIRQMGQAMT
+1603 FIKQMGQAMT
-1613 DGMLNQLTIDELKIQ
+1613 DGILNQLTIDELKIQ
-1628 QAMVERMK
+1628 QAMVEHMK
-1636 NIQKIILDN
+1636 KIQKIILDN

-1665 WGKSEEVTK
+1665 WGKTEEVTK

-1704 NYSEFSEW
+1704 NYDEFSEW

-1737 AENRGIARR
+1737 AENREIARR

-1751 RKWEKSG
+1751 RKWEKTG
-1758 QKKSWEDTED
+1758 QKKSWEDTEE

-1790 VDDAELGLYRT
+1790 VDDAELSLYQT

-1809 YEFVQENGGNLEEA
+1809 YEFVQENGGNLLEA
-1823 EQKRNEAFIEMS
+1823 EQKRNEAMVELS
-1835 QKEMEITEGKMQ
+1835 QKEMEITKEKLE

-1865 AAFSEVSDRKEA
+1865 AAFGEVSDRKEA

-1891 LIMQKLTE
+1891 LIMQKVTE

-1995 TGASSSKGR
+1995 TGASNKGR
-2004 VAVGMLTYAK
+2004 VAAGMLTYAE

-2073 YESILTIARNG
+2073 YESILTIARHG
-2084 SLKAA
+2084 RLKSAA

-2094 SGSYPSLPAGTQGG
+2094 AGSYPDLPAGTQAG
-2108 QTGAAVD
+2108 QTGAAAD
-2115 ASGHDSQMQQTLA
+2115 ASGQDSQMQQTLA

-2141 DQPINATMDAYSAN
+2141 NQPINATMDPYNAN
-2155 KTLNKTD
+2155 KQLKKTD
-2162 KFMRKRGLIK
+2162 KFMQKRGLIK

>member
-1 MSFTFGFSCTNFVE
+1 
-15 KQRLNDMAG
+15 MAG
-24 NLGSRIA
+24 LGNRQARI
-31 RVDVIIGGVQQA
+31 DVYIGGVDQA
-43 KAQLK
+43 NKQLDEMSARAKELRREIENLRFNAQMESDPKKRTELFNQARDSEKLLAALNKSIRDTERDIYTVSNELK
-48 EMGAQMKQYAETAE
+48 E
-62 KARKAM
+62 
-68 EASTGT
+68 
-74 IAYDR
+74 
-79 HKKEYEDAQKNQ
+79 
-91 KQLERAIRLSQQNI
+91 LSQLSINEMNI
-105 NTVDK
+105 
-110 YLQDIS
+110 
-116 GQALR
+116 QARSLR
-121 NLQAARRT
+121 TAIGRLH
-129 MQQALLSV
+129 
-137 GPKDTEGLETV
+137 PEDTEKMNFYV
-148 RGFITQIADEIKR
+148 AKIKQIADEIKR
-161 RKGDLVEFS
+161 RKGELVEFS
-170 DIIGDIGNVSDRSLG
+170 DIIDDIGNVSDRSLG

-245 VRTTTQ
+245 VRVTTQ

-277 ADFNNLGKQL
+277 ADFNSLGRQL

-335 TDEQRRRSEDNAYDV
+335 TDEQRRRSEENAYDV

-379 DAIWYAYGRRIDK
+379 EAMWYAYGRRIDK

-401 RADREAD
+401 RTDREAD

-423 LADLRKFWQEQVDGA
+423 LAELRKFWQEQADGA
-438 EYASKGMQ
+438 EYASGEMR
-446 KYQEQLRTVQQEEQK
+446 KYQEQLRTIQEEEQR
-461 RTSERAQTTM
+461 RTSERAKTTM
-471 GSVQAGTFDGTIAE
+471 GSVQAGTFDGTITE

-495 YKLQLKASD
+495 YKQQLKTSD
-504 TKGIREADEAIQALN
+504 TKGIRDADEAIRALN

-525 TTATMSMKDA
+525 ATASMSLDDA
-535 LDRAATVGQGKFDG
+535 LDRAGEIGNKTFDG
-549 TYEDLQRLKQTL
+549 TYEDLQRLKQVL

-573 KGLEKIQMALRDID
+573 KGLEKIQKALLDVEKAQKTVQKDFIDID
-587 KEQKKVSQG
+587 K
-596 TVDINSV
+596 V
-603 MKNLRIAPLE
+603 MGDLRNAPLVE
-613 QLQKAAAQLQRELTE
+613 LQRAAAQLQRELE
-628 AERNTEAYIK
+628 NAERTSTEYIK
-638 SSAQLRQVS
+638 SSARLRQVN

-662 QIVATAKRLTSYVLV
+662 QIVATIKRLTSYVLV
-677 YTGFNEAVG
+677 YAGFNEVVG

-691 TTANLELSDSL
+691 TQANLELSDAL
-702 ANIQKTTGLTTEEVA
+702 ADIQKTTGLSAESVG

-722 IDSLDTRATQKELH
+722 IDSIDTRTSQKELH

-748 AEEDVLSFVK
+748 AKEDVLGFVK
-758 AGNQV
+758 AGNELLV
-763 ITALGDE
+763 ALGED
-770 LGGADSV
+770 LGGAEAV
-777 RNLMKI
+777 RELMKVNAI
-783 NDLLGETSRLG
+783 LGETSKLG
-794 VEKALLATG
+794 IEKALKATG
-803 SAMNELSNVSTA
+803 SAINEISQTSRA
-815 SAGPISEIVSR
+815 DAGPIVDIVSR
-826 LGAVGAQANLS
+826 IGAIGQAAGLS
-837 MADLIALGG
+837 MSDLVALGG
-846 TADELSQEIEVSGT
+846 TIDALGQHAEVGGT
-860 ALSKFVTA
+860 AM
-868 LQTNTHSIAQAIGVD
+868 NTFISTLTSNTTEVAQAVGLSDEYLKSLISQGRT
-883 DKELENLM
+883 M
-891 EAGKTIEA
+891 EA
-899 IILVLRQVRGMGGL
+899 IIAVFEKMNAMGGL
-913 KEIDPIMKEFGSDG
+913 DVLAPLMKDLGSDG
-927 ERLDRVVTALA
+927 ERIKQVLVTLSSGVEELKAQVF
-938 TNVDT
+938 TSS
-943 LEKRVRQSREAF
+943 QAF
-955 AEATSVTNEYNVMNE
+955 KEATSVTDEYNIKNE
-970 SAMAL
+970 SAMAIVL
-975 AQRLGN
+975 RMGN
-981 MIMEKFVNSGFVEWL
+981 AIKESLVNSGMVEWL
-996 HNFLKALMD
+996 TDVLRWVASLPDKFERGEWGVRLMAAALQILAGVLVATSKAVQNASISFLLFIDGVKRGTASVNIFTKAWKGLAYVFKSNP
-1005 IPYWIERNAAAFG
+1005 IGWIITTVTTVTAAMTAFAKSVDEAAKASADFETALTKEEFELKNLRYAINNANVANGERASLIQQLNGKYGAYLGFLVTENNYMEKQEYIYRLINARLRETLALKMKDRMMENITDKYADRIQELQGSIIDSLKGMENIGETNAADAMSFIMRRINEEVEEG
-1018 GLVTAVSGLT
+1018 TNDLFSVVHDFTKEFDLKSVGIGLSNSILELGEVMQEVEKDTKGMRVYLEGAEASAARTADNLM
-1028 AALIANRIQWIA
+1028 RMD
-1040 NLQKMSAIE
+1040 LQKSNKGVLSSENISELNTYLQQATTYVQRLRDDVDELNAKREDGRKLTSDEEKDLKDKTRQLGVYQYNIE
-1049 IFSKAAAAIRSLGTA
+1049 QVEKRIRSLGMQSVWGQGLDLETA
-1064 LTTTTTYT
+1064 
-1072 GLLTKGVNGLKTAL
+1072 G
-1086 KTNWL
+1086 
-1091 TALIGVVV
+1091 
-1099 SVGTAFYQW
+1099 
-1108 ATHVD
+1108 VD
-1113 KLAKATGEFSAN
+1113 KLVATYKKLEAAMKSINEDKDYAATFASRGFKSAQEEYQALKKMEEDVAK
-1125 LTKERMQ
+1125 
-1132 VDALFNGLRNANIQ
+1132 V
-1146 TEERVKLIDQIND
+1146 
-1159 RYGELLGF
+1159 
-1167 MLSEKDSADMLA
+1167 
-1179 SAYDLINA
+1179 
-1187 KLRERMAL
+1187 LREKWGR
-1195 QLQAQMNESTASKYG
+1195 
-1210 SEIQDALT
+1210 
-1218 GINQNLSE
+1218 
-1226 APGITE
+1226 
-1232 ARSSEASSLVQ
+1232 
-1243 DIVSRN
+1243 
-1249 ISRPMNDILVMVRNE
+1249 
-1264 LSKRFDTE
+1264 DT
-1272 TATYGSAAYFDI
+1272 S
-1284 QSSLKDFINAQKEYH
+1284 
-1299 KEIAQTK
+1299 
-1306 EFVETEL
+1306 
-1313 KAANEE
+1313 
-1319 LVASS
+1319 
-1324 IEVLNRLTDEYDA
+1324 
-1337 LRKVSAEGMDE
+1337 
-1348 RQLREHNQAILQKAQ
+1348 
-1363 EYVNVGNKLMEKLN
+1363 GN
-1377 GTQREQLASFIKQ
+1377 
-1390 FKDVINELTP
+1390 
-1400 QAERNINVWGEGLT
+1400 W
-1414 LESASVDQLVGKY
+1414 
-1427 KELHNERKTLKE
+1427 LKE
-1439 DADYETV
+1439 
-1446 YSKQFKDRVDAM
+1446 
-1458 KWYLDEMNT
+1458 
-1467 IKKRLN
+1467 
-1473 DMGYDEYGNLLKEK
+1473 
-1487 GSGRSKSYSYN
+1487 GSGRSKTYSYN
-1498 GAIKTAKEIKEESTA
+1498 GAIKSAKEIKEESTA

-1533 FDEEIT
+1533 LDEEIT

-1588 TTNYFEGKDLDQLSG
+1588 TTNYFEGKDLGQLSG

-1613 DGMLNQLTIDELKIQ
+1613 DGILNQLTIDELKIQ

-1690 SYEMDWGGLKKRMK
+1690 SYEMDWGGLQQRMAK
-1704 NYSEFSEW
+1704 YDEFSEW
-1712 MKKRNDEDY
+1712 MQGRSAEDY

-1737 AENRGIARR
+1737 AENREIARR

-1776 MSSLQGLGLASDDM
+1776 MSSLQGMGLASDDM

-1891 LIMQKLTE
+1891 LIMQKVTE
-1899 LIMKQALNKQEV
+1899 LIMRRALGQQEV
-1911 AQEQATQASV
+1911 AQEAATQTAV
-1921 QATKGATEIANLTAT
+1921 TTVHGTQAVADLT
-1936 GAKMAGDVAGG
+1936 VE
-1947 IASGGAKTVGE
+1947 GAKTASMGAMGISQGASKTIGQ

-1966 IAVISAALSALMGM
+1966 IAVISAALSALMGL
-1980 AMGKINQAKQEVAAA
+1980 AMSKMNKAKQEIASA
-1995 TGASSSKGR
+1995 TGVSGSKGR
-2004 VAVGMLTYAK
+2004 VAAGMLTYAD

-2094 SGSYPSLPAGTQGG
+2094 AGSYPAMPAPVQGTEGA
-2108 QTGAAVD
+2108 QTD
-2115 ASGHDSQMQQTLA
+2115 ASAQNAQMQETLA
-2128 GLQTAVAALTRRL
+2128 GLQTAVAALTQRL
-2141 DQPINATMDAYSAN
+2141 NRPINATMDAYSAN
-2155 KTLNKTD
+2155 KTLNKAD

>member
-1 MSFTFGFSCTNFVE
+1 MLPHPVYTHFGE
-15 KQRLNDMAG
+15 KLPREEAE
-24 NLGSRIA
+24 R
-31 RVDVIIGGVQQA
+31 R
-43 KAQLK
+43 KA
-48 EMGAQMKQYAETAE
+48 EEAE

-74 IAYDR
+74 VAYDR
-79 HKKEYEDAQKNQ
+79 HKKEYEEAQKNQ

-116 GQALR
+116 GQTLR

-137 GPKDTEGLETV
+137 DPKDTEGLQAV

-161 RKGDLVEFS
+161 RKGEIQEFS
-170 DIIGDIGNVSDRSLG
+170 DIIGEIGNVSDRSLG
-185 MAKQRLQ
+185 VVEQRLK
-192 DLIAST
+192 DLINST
-198 KLNADEMKKYRE
+198 KLNAEEMQTYRE
-210 QLRQVEEE
+210 QL
-218 QQRRVSSQAG
+218 SQ
-228 KVMGNL
+228 
-234 SGSSLNEIQEA
+234 IQ
-245 VRTTTQ
+245 
-251 LRDAQ
+251 
-256 KLGSEEWEIYNDEIQ
+256 
-271 RAQKYL
+271 
-277 ADFNNLGKQL
+277 
-287 AMSDRMKEL
+287 
-296 GKAST
+296 
-301 DSLAELRKFWQEQV
+301 AES
-315 DGAER
+315 A
-320 GSLELAE
+320 
-327 YEKNLKRV
+327 
-335 TDEQRRRSEDNAYDV
+335 
-350 IDNIDNHSVG
+350 
-360 EIKNAVKALEQ
+360 
-371 LQETTERG
+371 
-379 DAIWYAYGRRIDK
+379 RRISPR
-392 AKEYLESFA
+392 AK
-401 RADREAD
+401 
-408 MEKRMQNLGTASNAS
+408 
-423 LADLRKFWQEQVDGA
+423 
-438 EYASKGMQ
+438 
-446 KYQEQLRTVQQEEQK
+446 
-461 RTSERAQTTM
+461 TTM

-495 YKLQLKASD
+495 YKQQLKTSD
-504 TKGIREADEAIQALN
+504 TKGIRDADEAIQALN

-525 TTATMSMKDA
+525 T
-535 LDRAATVGQGKFDG
+535 AATVSLDDALEKAGKIRDKTFDG

-573 KGLEKIQMALRDID
+573 KGLEKIRKALRDID
-587 KEQKKVSQG
+587 KVQKDVSQG
-596 TVDINSV
+596 TVDINNV
-603 MKNLRIAPLE
+603 MKNLRTAPLE
-613 QLQKAAAQLQRELTE
+613 QLQRAAAQLQRELTE
-628 AERNTEAYIK
+628 AERGTEEYIK
-638 SSAQLRQVS
+638 SSARLRQAN

-677 YTGFNEAVG
+677 YAGFNEVVG

-691 TTANLELSDSL
+691 TQANLELSDSL

-722 IDSLDTRATQKELH
+722 IDSLDTRATQQELH

-770 LGGADSV
+770 LGGADAV

-868 LQTNTHSIAQAIGVD
+868 LQTNTHAIAQAIGVD

-891 EAGKTIEA
+891 EAGKTMEA

-955 AEATSVTNEYNVMNE
+955 SEATSVTNEYNVMNE

-1005 IPYWIERNAAAFG
+1005 IPYWIERNAVAFG

-1040 NLQKMSAIE
+1040 NLQKMSVVE

-1072 GLLTKGVNGLKTAL
+1072 GLLTKGVNGLKAAL

-1132 VDALFNGLRNANIQ
+1132 VDALFNGLRNANMQ

-1195 QLQAQMNESTASKYG
+1195 QLQAQMNENTANKYG

-1218 GINQNLSE
+1218 GMNQSLSE

-1232 ARSSEASSLVQ
+1232 VRAAEASSLVQ

-1249 ISRPMNDILVMVRNE
+1249 ISRPMEDILVMVSTE
-1264 LSKRFDTE
+1264 LGKRFNTE
-1272 TATYGSAAYFDI
+1272 TAAYGSAAYFDI

-1313 KAANEE
+1313 KGANEE

-1337 LRKVSAEGMDE
+1337 LKKVSTEGMDE
-1348 RQLREHNQAILQKAQ
+1348 RQLREHNQAILQRAQ
-1363 EYVNVGNKLMEKLN
+1363 EYVSVGNNLMERLD
-1377 GTQREQLASFIKQ
+1377 GAQQERLASFIKQ
-1390 FKDVINELTP
+1390 FKDVINELSP

-1439 DADYETV
+1439 DADYDTV
-1446 YSKQFKDRVDAM
+1446 YSKQFKDRADAM
-1458 KWYLDEMNT
+1458 KWYLNEMDT
-1467 IKKRLN
+1467 IEKELN
-1473 DMGYDEYGNLLKEK
+1473 ERGYDKYGNLLDEK
-1487 GSGRSKSYSYN
+1487 GGRSRSYSYN
-1498 GAIKTAKEIKEESTA
+1498 GAIKSAKEIKEESTA

-1533 FDEEIT
+1533 LDEEIT

-1588 TTNYFEGKDLDQLSG
+1588 TTSYFEGKDLDQLSG

-1628 QAMVERMK
+1628 QAIVERMK

-1645 DFTGQTDKQYQDQL
+1645 DFTGQVDKQYQDQL

-1665 WGKSEEVTK
+1665 WGKSEEDTQK
-1674 EGADKRL
+1674 AAERRFAI
-1681 AYLRMLSKD
+1681 LRNLSD
-1690 SYEMDWGGLKKRMK
+1690 RSYEMTAASLK
-1704 NYSEFSEW
+1704 SEMEQNEVFSEW
-1712 MKKRNDEDY
+1712 IVDRKDEEY
-1721 QALLILL
+1721 QALLIALR
-1728 QKYYDDTEE
+1728 KYHDDYEA
-1737 AENRGIARR
+1737 AENRSIERRKKIADK
-1746 QRLTD
+1746 Q
-1751 RKWEKSG
+1751 WEKSG
-1758 QKKSWEDTED
+1758 QKRDWQQAVDNGESQVELMGTAN
-1768 VSEHEVTF
+1768 S
-1776 MSSLQGLGLASDDM
+1776 LGLASDAM
-1790 VDDAELGLYRT
+1790 VDDAQLKLYQLKVEASVAYMEQMNKEIELEVS
-1801 RLAAAQAY
+1801 LAAMRKKLAEED
-1809 YEFVQENGGNLEEA
+1809 YENSLKNGIDDPELKEKMLEA
-1823 EQKRNEAFIEMS
+1823 EVKYNEAVRTQEQMTLDARKKVNESMRDLENQEMAIQES
-1835 QKEMEITEGKMQ
+1835 KLS
-1847 TLKSYT
+1847 TLSGYT
-1853 DAVVDF
+1853 NAVVDF

-1865 AAFSEVSDRKEA
+1865 AAFGEVDDRKAA
-1877 AKQLLQTTMKLTKD
+1877 AKMLLQTTMQLTKD
-1891 LIMQKLTE
+1891 IIMQKVQE
-1899 LIMKQALNKQEV
+1899 LLMKKLLNQQEV
-1911 AQEQATQASV
+1911 AEEQATQTTV
-1921 QATKGATEIANLTAT
+1921 TTIHGAGAVTDMTIE
-1936 GAKMAGDVAGG
+1936 GAKASGKVTAG
-1947 IASGGAKTVGE
+1947 IAEGSAVTIGQ

-1966 IAVISAALSALMGM
+1966 IAVISAALSALMGL
-1980 AMGKINQAKQEVAAA
+1980 AMGALNKSKQEIASA
-1995 TGASSSKGR
+1995 TGVSSSNKGR
-2004 VAVGMLTYAK
+2004 VAAGMLTYAE

-2094 SGSYPSLPAGTQGG
+2094 SGSYPAMSATVQDTAGA
-2108 QTGAAVD
+2108 QTD
-2115 ASGHDSQMQQTLA
+2115 ASAQNAQMQETLS
-2128 GLQTAVAALTRRL
+2128 GLQTAVAALTQRL
-2141 DQPINATMDAYSAN
+2141 NRPINATMDAYSAN
-2155 KTLNKTD
+2155 KTLNKAD